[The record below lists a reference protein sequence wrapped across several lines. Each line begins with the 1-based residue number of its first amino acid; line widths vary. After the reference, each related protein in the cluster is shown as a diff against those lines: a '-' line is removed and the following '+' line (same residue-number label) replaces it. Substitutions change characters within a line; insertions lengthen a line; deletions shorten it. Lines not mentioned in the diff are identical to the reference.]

1 MPRTAPA
8 RRARTR
14 AALVLALATVTAATS
29 AGIAAPPAVADT
41 APQTTVL
48 PAAPRFSP
56 RATSILNAGETG
68 YLLAQEG
75 DTRLQWID
83 YATGKATP
91 LAVTLPEA
99 PRYDYETGYWD
110 RFQKLPI
117 GGGGY
122 WGQGSDTVA
131 VYSAAP
137 TPHVT
142 LQKGAGA
149 VFADLVI
156 PEGQTYVSTFGDT
169 VLTRTGE
176 ADAVTGYHLLRSA
189 GAGKVT
195 DTPVTGLPEGA
206 VPTGVED
213 GDATSLVLRYSDSA
227 EGWGNWALVDLADG
241 TAETLPEPPEA
252 DPWEVQGFR
261 LGAGTILR
269 LRTGRGEIDVL
280 DRAAPGTVLR
290 VADASSTAG
299 GTFFAVGTTVLV
311 AQGTEGQ
318 SNEYRGSSLWR
329 LPSEGEGGLI
339 ESVFQHAD
347 EQVVMAPDGTALVAG
362 AKTAEPQ
369 GDIDWAVHRLVPAA
383 GGGVEARRLTT
394 VEPMPA
400 RIYGLSLGSG
410 VLTRAENS
418 TYFQP
423 GDYYGVYR
431 STWLTSA
438 GQPQPVRTTVDGL
451 MSGDGASCHTDSTAR
466 CVTMW
471 ASGDGFHGRSDAAY
485 NATTMVLENGA
496 TGWGPRVTTG
506 MGSPELTDLSGRFGL
521 VTSAV
526 SRTDPYVVEFRKQD
540 GVVRERRT
548 DLTAALWG
556 STLWSATEDSPK
568 VTSKSLATGAA
579 GPSFTTRNGCVPA
592 QLQAAGR
599 WVYWSCDKESWGSG
613 RGSGVYDRQT
623 GRTMD
628 VPGLDFRNTMLGD
641 GYLVRQD
648 PEAGLRLYDLHAGLP
663 ASGSAADVPQRTLAT
678 AAALGPE
685 AQARR
690 DWTVD
695 RFGGHVAYAGT
706 DQRVRVVTTGVPA
719 PPVSVIDS
727 AVTGAA
733 LDLAASGAGW
743 SGRWWTSKPTGA
755 WKLTVKENITGKVV
769 HTASGAEA
777 RGLIAANWSGKDG
790 SGRPARNG
798 PYTWTLTARPADGVG
813 ADLALTGSL
822 TVTGGAPA
830 PKPAWRDVSGDGKG
844 DLLGLTSG
852 GTLTVRTGTGT
863 GTGGLGTGASASGW
877 PASSVVVPFGDL
889 SGDGCADLLVRDAA
903 GTLTRHDGSC
913 GRAAFAPSGPRRAI
927 GGGWQIYNALTAPG
941 DLTGDGRTDL
951 LARTPA
957 GELWMY
963 ADNGAGAFSTRV
975 RIGGGWQAYDRIA
988 GVGDLGGDKHGDLL
1002 ARDTAG
1008 VLWRYSGTGR
1018 GTFGTRVRIGGG
1030 WNAYDSLV
1038 GVGDITGDGRADLVA
1053 RDTAGVLWRYA
1064 GTGTGLFAGRVRIG
1078 GGWQMYRTLS

>member
-1 MPRTAPA
+1 MSRSTPTRRT
-8 RRARTR
+8 RFR
-14 AALVLALATVTAATS
+14 AALVLALATVTATTS
-29 AGIAAPPAVADT
+29 AGLAAPPAVADT

-48 PAAPRFSP
+48 PASPRFSP

-91 LAVTLPEA
+91 LAVALPEA
-99 PRYDYETGYWD
+99 PRYDYENGYWD
-110 RFQKLPI
+110 TYQGLPI
-117 GGGGY
+117 GGGGH

-131 VYSAAP
+131 VYAATP
-137 TPHVT
+137 APHVT

-156 PEGQTYVSTFGDT
+156 PEGQTYVGTFGDT

-176 ADAVTGYHLLRSA
+176 ASAPTGYHLLRSE
-189 GAGKVT
+189 AGKVT

-213 GDATSLVLRYSDSA
+213 GDATSLVLRYNDSA
-227 EGWGNWALVDLADG
+227 EGWGSWALVDLADG
-241 TAETLPEPPEA
+241 VASPLPETEGDA
-252 DPWEVQGFR
+252 YEVSGFR
-261 LGAGTILR
+261 LAAKTILR
-269 LRTGRGEIDVL
+269 LRTGRGKIDVL
-280 DRAAPGTVLR
+280 DRAAPGTPLR
-290 VADASSTAG
+290 TVEAGSVSYDA
-299 GTFFAVGTTVLV
+299 TFAAVGTTVV
-311 AQGTEGQ
+311 AVQRQNSGN
-318 SNEYRGSSLWR
+318 NEYRGSGLWI
-329 LPSEGEGGLI
+329 LPGDEEGGLMRP
-339 ESVFQHAD
+339 VLQLAD
-347 EQVVMAPDGTALVAG
+347 EQVVLAPDGTALIAG

-369 GDIDWAVHRLVPAA
+369 GDIDWAVHRLVAA
-383 GGGVEARRLTT
+383 TDGGVEARRLAT

-410 VLTRAENS
+410 ILTRAENS

-431 STWLTSA
+431 STWLTAA
-438 GQPQPVRTTVDGL
+438 GQPQPVRSTVDGL
-451 MSGDGASCHTDSTAR
+451 LRGGRASCATDSPAR
-466 CVTMW
+466 CIEMR
-471 ASGDGFHGRSDAAY
+471 ASGDGFHGRRDAVY
-485 NATTMVLENGA
+485 NDATMIQENGT

-506 MGSPELTDLSGRFGL
+506 MSSPELTDLSGRFGL
-521 VTSAV
+521 VTSGV
-526 SRTDPYVVEFRKQD
+526 SRDEPYVVEFRKPD
-540 GVVRERRT
+540 GGVIRERRT

-556 STLWSATEDSPK
+556 STLWSATKDSPK
-568 VTSKSLATGAA
+568 ITSKSLATGAA
-579 GPSFTTRNGCVPA
+579 GPSFTTRNGCAPV

-599 WVYWSCDKESWGSG
+599 WVYWSCDEDNWGPG

-648 PEAGLRLYDLHAGLP
+648 AAAGLRLYDLHAGLP
-663 ASGSAADVPQRTLAT
+663 ASGSAADVPQRTLAG
-678 AAALGPE
+678 AAALAPE
-685 AQARR
+685 PRAGL

-695 RFGGHVAYAGT
+695 RFGGHVAYAGP
-706 DQRVRVVTTGVPA
+706 DQQVRIVNTGVAA
-719 PPVSVIDS
+719 PPVTAIDS
-727 AVTGAA
+727 AVTGSA
-733 LDLAASGAGW
+733 LNLATSGTGW

-755 WKLTVKENITGKVV
+755 WKVTVRESATGTIV
-769 HTASGAEA
+769 HTVSGAEA
-777 RGLIAANWSGKDG
+777 RGRIDAGWTGKNG
-790 SGRPARNG
+790 SGQAARNG
-798 PYTWTLTARPADGVG
+798 AYTWTLTARPADGIG
-813 ADLALTGSL
+813 ADLSLTGSL

-830 PKPAWRDVSGDGKG
+830 AKPAWRDVSGDGKG

-852 GTLTVRTGTGT
+852 GQLTVRTGT

-889 SGDGCADLLVRDAA
+889 SGDGCADLLVRDSA

-913 GRAAFAPSGPRRAI
+913 GKTAFAPGGPRRSI

-941 DLTGDGRTDL
+941 DLTGDSRTDL

-957 GELWMY
+957 GELWLY
-963 ADNGAGAFSTRV
+963 ADNGTGAFTTRT
-975 RIGGGWQAYDRIA
+975 RIGAGWQTYDRIVGA
-988 GVGDLGGDKHGDLL
+988 GDLDGDKHGDLL

-1008 VLWRYSGTGR
+1008 VLWRYRGTGK
-1018 GTFGTRVRIGGG
+1018 GTFGTRVRIGAG
-1030 WNAYDSLV
+1030 WGTYNSLV

-1078 GGWQMYRTLS
+1078 GGWQMYKTLS

>member
-1 MPRTAPA
+1 MSRTAPA
-8 RRARTR
+8 RRTRAR

-29 AGIAAPPAVADT
+29 AGIAAPPAVAET

-75 DTRLQWID
+75 DVRLQWID

-99 PRYDYETGYWD
+99 PRYDYESGYWD
-110 RFQKLPI
+110 WYQNLPI

-137 TPHVT
+137 APHVT
-142 LQKGAGA
+142 LQKGAGE
-149 VFADLVI
+149 VFADIVI
-156 PEGQTYVSTFGDT
+156 PEGQTYVGTYGDA

-176 ADAVTGYHLLRSA
+176 ASAPTGYHLLRS

-195 DTPVTGLPEGA
+195 DTPVTGLPEDA
-206 VPTGVED
+206 VLTGVED
-213 GDATSLVLRYSDSA
+213 GDARSLVLKYKDSTG
-227 EGWGNWALVDLADG
+227 GWGSWALIDLADG
-241 TAETLPEPPEA
+241 TAAPLPEPEGDA
-252 DPWEVQGFR
+252 YEVSGFR

-269 LRTGRGEIDVL
+269 LRTGRGKIDVL

-290 VADASSTAG
+290 VVESGSVSD
-299 GTFFAVGTTVLV
+299 GTFFAVGTEVLA
-311 AQGTEGQ
+311 AQPLTAQ
-318 SNEYRGSSLWR
+318 NNEYRGSHLWR
-329 LPSEGEGGLI
+329 LQGEGEEGLI
-339 ESVFQHAD
+339 ESVLQYAD
-347 EQVVMAPDGTALVAG
+347 DQVVMAPDGSALVAG
-362 AKTAEPQ
+362 SEAAEPQ

-383 GGGVEARRLTT
+383 GGGVETRRLAT

-451 MSGDGASCHTDSTAR
+451 MSGDDGDCHATDGR
-466 CVTMW
+466 CAELF
-471 ASGDGFHGRSDAAY
+471 ASGDGFHGRRNDSYGDV
-485 NATTMVLENGA
+485 TMLYENG
-496 TGWGPRVTTG
+496 TSGWGPRVTTG
-506 MGSPELTDLSGRFGL
+506 MSSPELTDLSGRFGL
-521 VTSAV
+521 VASATTV
-526 SRTDPYVVEFRKQD
+526 LRENPYVVEFRKQ
-540 GVVRERRT
+540 GTGAVLERRT
-548 DLTAALWG
+548 DATAALWG
-556 STLWSATEDSPK
+556 STLWSAAKDSPK
-568 VTSKSLATGAA
+568 VTSKSLATGAS
-579 GPSFTTRNGCVPA
+579 GPSFTTRNNCAPVR
-592 QLQAAGR
+592 LQAAGR
-599 WVYWSCDKESWGSG
+599 WVYWSCDADNWGSG

-628 VPGLDFRNTMLGD
+628 VPGLDFRNTLLGD

-663 ASGSAADVPQRTLAT
+663 ASGSAADVPQRTLAS
-678 AAALGPE
+678 AADLGPE

-706 DQRVRVVTTGVPA
+706 DQQVRIVNTGVPA
-719 PPVSVIDS
+719 PPVTVIDS

-755 WKLTVKENITGKVV
+755 WKVTVKENATGTVV
-769 HTASGAEA
+769 HTVSGTEA
-777 RGLIAANWSGKDG
+777 RGRIDAGWTGKNG
-790 SGRPARNG
+790 SGQAARNG
-798 PYTWTLTARPADGVG
+798 AYTWTLTARPADGIG
-813 ADLALTGSL
+813 ADLSLTGALTVS
-822 TVTGGAPA
+822 GGAPA
-830 PKPAWRDVSGDGKG
+830 PRPAWRDLSGDGKG
-844 DLLGLTSG
+844 DLLGLTPT
-852 GTLTVRTGTGT
+852 GTLTVRTGT
-863 GTGGLGTGASASGW
+863 GTGGLGTGASAAGW
-877 PASSVVVPFGDL
+877 PATSTVVPFGDL
-889 SGDGCADLLVRDAA
+889 SGDRCNDLLVRDAA
-903 GTLTRHDGSC
+903 GVLTRYDGGC
-913 GRAAFAPSGPRRAI
+913 GTAFAPSGPKRTI
-927 GGGWQIYNALTAPG
+927 GSGWQIYNSLTASG

-963 ADNGAGAFSTRV
+963 ADDGTGKFKPRV
-975 RIGGGWQAYDRIA
+975 RIGSGWQVY
-988 GVGDLGGDKHGDLL
+988 
-1002 ARDTAG
+1002 
-1008 VLWRYSGTGR
+1008 
-1018 GTFGTRVRIGGG
+1018 
-1030 WNAYDSLV
+1030 NSLV
-1038 GVGDITGDGRADLVA
+1038 GVGDFTGDGKADLVA

-1064 GTGTGLFAGRVRIG
+1064 GTGTGAFAARVKIG
-1078 GGWQMYRTLS
+1078 SGWQVYNSLVGVGDFTGDGKADLVARDTAGVLWRYAGTGTGAFAAR